1 MAGSITPYN
10 TAAGKRYRVR
20 YRKPDKTQTDKRGFK
35 TKREAELFLA
45 SVTVAK
51 ASGGYLD
58 PAEGRKQVA
67 VFAEQWKT
75 GRLASLKP
83 SSRAAMETSWRVHVA
98 PRWAARTASSIRP
111 SEVEDWIASLS
122 RERGAQTVR
131 RAVFVFSSILAIA
144 ERDGVIARNP
154 CKGVALPAKRPKPR
168 RYLTYR
174 QVELLARHA
183 SDEHAD
189 HVYELAYGGTRWG
202 ESVALRVRHLNF
214 LRRRIRVEDNAV
226 IVHGV
231 YEIGTPKSGKP
242 RDVPMHPFLVD
253 RLSARCIGRG
263 PNAFVF
269 GDGIVPA
276 PYPHAT
282 SGWFA
287 KAVRASQ
294 ADDSTF
300 PLITPHDLR
309 HTAASLAISAGANVK
324 AVQRMLG
331 HASAAMTLDVYA
343 DLFDDDLDAVAAA
356 MTAARAEAIA

>member
-1 MAGSITPYN
+1 MAGSITPYD
-10 TAAGKRYRVR
+10 TAQGRRYRVR
-20 YRKPDKTQTDKRGFK
+20 YRKPDKSQTDKRGFK

-51 ASGGYLD
+51 AAGGYVD

-67 VFAEQWKT
+67 VFAEQWRT
-75 GRLASLKP
+75 GRLAALKP
-83 SSRAAMETSWRVHVA
+83 SSRAAMDTSWRVHVA

-111 SEVEDWIASLS
+111 SEVEDWIGALG

-131 RAVFVFSSILAIA
+131 RAVLVLSSILAIA

-154 CKGVALPAKRPKPR
+154 CKGVTLPAKKPKPH

-174 QVELLARHA
+174 QVELLAHHA
-183 SDEHAD
+183 GHDHAD
-189 HVYELAYGGTRWG
+189 HVYELAYGGPRWG

-214 LRRRIRVEDNAV
+214 LRRRIRIEDNAV
-226 IVHGV
+226 TVGGV
-231 YEIGTPKSGKP
+231 YEIGTPKSGKA
-242 RDVPMHPFLVD
+242 RDVPMHPFMVD
-253 RLSARCIGRG
+253 RLSARCVGRG
-263 PNAFVF
+263 PDAFVF
-269 GDGIVPA
+269 GDGVAPA

-282 SGWFA
+282 SGWFV
-287 KAVRASQ
+287 KAVRACQ
-294 ADDSTF
+294 TEDATF
-300 PLITPHDLR
+300 PTITPHDLR

-356 MTAARAEAIA
+356 MTEARAEAIA